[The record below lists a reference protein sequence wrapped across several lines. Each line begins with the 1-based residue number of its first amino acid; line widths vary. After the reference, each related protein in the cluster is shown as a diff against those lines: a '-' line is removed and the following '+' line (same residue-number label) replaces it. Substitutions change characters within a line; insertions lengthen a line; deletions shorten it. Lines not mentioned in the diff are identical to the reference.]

1 MSNCLFEATL
11 QRIEK
16 ECNCVPR
23 YFSDV
28 VPEIDVCQGQ
38 KTLCMKKLLD
48 VMGDYRTVLENGIK
62 KVCLANCIDQKYD
75 VRVTSAAYANKLAFV
90 QSPEFCLVYEKL
102 LKSCQSEK
110 RFTLEETYSDIC
122 SLLQKD
128 TCIKVS
134 M

>member
-11 QRIEK
+11 QQIEK

-48 VMGDYRTVLENGIK
+48 VMGDV
-62 KVCLANCIDQKYD
+62 
-75 VRVTSAAYANKLAFV
+75 
-90 QSPEFCLVYEKL
+90 
-102 LKSCQSEK
+102 
-110 RFTLEETYSDIC
+110 
-122 SLLQKD
+122 
-128 TCIKVS
+128 
-134 M
+134 